1 MKKGLIIYPKEEKE
15 RNLFLIDKC
24 LDEFNKSQVSLFYKD
39 EEDVLAYLKD
49 NKIDFAIYR
58 GRDYKPS
65 EVLESKG
72 IKVFN
77 NSKTNRLAN
86 DKYLTY
92 QFLKEN
98 NLPFNESFLS
108 YEGLSCPLIYKSRN
122 GHGGKEVFL
131 INNKDKI
138 KEENSNYIYQRYIP
152 NDGDARIYLINK
164 QVITAI
170 KRVNKNDYRSNFS
183 LGGEV
188 SVYQPSK
195 EMQDAAIKVATL
207 LDSDYIGVDFLLTKK
222 GFIINEIEDPVGAR
236 MVYQATDIDI
246 IQLFIKAI
254 LQKL

>member
-1 MKKGLIIYPKEEKE
+1 MEKGLIIYPKEEKE
-15 RNLFLIDKC
+15 RNLFLINKC
-24 LDEFNKSQVSLFYKD
+24 LDEFNNSQVSLLYKD

-58 GRDYKPS
+58 GRDYKLS
-65 EVLESKG
+65 EFLESKG

-108 YEGLSCPLIYKSRN
+108 CEGLSFPLIYKSRN

-131 INNKDKI
+131 INNKDVI

-152 NDGDARIYLINK
+152 NDGDVRIYLINK

-236 MVYQATDIDI
+236 MVYQTTDIDI
-246 IQLFIKAI
+246 IQLFIKAL